1 MINIT
6 IDGPKGS
13 GKSTLAKKLSK
24 KLNSTHFYFGPEK
37 SYTRPE
43 INDEYNNMVKSN
55 TSYVL
60 ERGPLSDFIFLATRP
75 WYPEIEIGIKKNKN
89 GVNTPDLKIKWLPVN
104 INMLGEYFNKAKLN
118 IVLYASDENDLLY
131 NLNKRKNTSGK
142 YASNEELKYLK
153 AENRFYKFLAI
164 QARDFA
170 NLDNVLILDISSHT
184 YETIDKIVMERYRFF
199 DKLK

>member
-24 KLNSTHFYFGPEK
+24 KLNIVHFYFGPEK

-43 INDEYNNMVKSN
+43 INDEYNNMVKSD
-55 TSYVL
+55 TGYVL

-75 WYPEIEIGIKKNKN
+75 WYPEIEIGVKKNKN
-89 GVNTPDLKIKWLPVN
+89 GINTPDLKIKWLPIN
-104 INMLGEYFNKAKLN
+104 INMLGEYFSKAKLN

-131 NLNKRKNTSGK
+131 NLNKRKNASGK
-142 YASNEELKYLK
+142 YASKEELKYLK
-153 AENRFYKFLAI
+153 AENRFYKFLAT

-184 YETIDKIVMERYRFF
+184 YTTIDKIIMERYRFF